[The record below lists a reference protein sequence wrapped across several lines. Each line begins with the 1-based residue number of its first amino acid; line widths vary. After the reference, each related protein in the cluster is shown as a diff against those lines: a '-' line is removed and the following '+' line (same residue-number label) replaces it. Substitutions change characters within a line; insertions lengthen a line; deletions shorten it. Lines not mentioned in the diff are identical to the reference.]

1 MRQYNNTG
9 KVLTNMLDEL
19 FNNSFSDIVGA
30 SVTDTVPSANIID
43 NEDGYTIELA
53 VPGMTKK
60 DFSID
65 VHDNKLTI
73 MADTS
78 TDSKS
83 EETTITKREFNFMKF
98 SRSFQL
104 SDDIDRSS
112 ISAQYINGVLAI
124 GMKKLAPVEKE
135 TATTIKIN

>member
-19 FNNSFSDIVGA
+19 FKNSFSDIVGA
-30 SVTDTVPSANIID
+30 TVTDTVPSANIID
-43 NEDGYTIELA
+43 NENGYTIELA
-53 VPGMTKK
+53 APGMTKK
-60 DFSID
+60 DFTID
-65 VHDNKLTI
+65 VNDNKLTI

-78 TDSKS
+78 TDSES
-83 EETTITKREFNFMKF
+83 EDATVTKREFNFMKF

-124 GMKKLAPVEKE
+124 DMKKLAPAEKE
-135 TATTIKIN
+135 TATTIEIN